1 METEERFIANE
12 VSWEQ
17 YEALLVKLSDN
28 SSYRVTY
35 LDGVLEILSPSPRHE
50 EIKKGIGTLLEVYF
64 QETGTQYFPLGSKTF
79 RRQEREGGT
88 EPDESYCIGL
98 EKEFPDL
105 AVEVVLTSGETD
117 KLAVYKRLG
126 VTEVWFWQNSQFS
139 VYRLRGDKYELIQA
153 SELLPNLD
161 LALLAEYV
169 RHPNPLL
176 AVKEFRKQIG
186 GSDTQNTSS

>member
-28 SSYRVTY
+28 SCYRVTY
-35 LDGVLEILSPSPRHE
+35 LDGVLEILAPSRRRE
-50 EIKKGIGTLLEVYF
+50 EIQKRVGTLLEVYF
-64 QETGTQYFPLGSKTF
+64 EETDTKNFPLGSTTF
-79 RRQEREGGT
+79 RRQERRGGT
-88 EPDESYCIGL
+88 QADESYCIGL

-105 AVEVVLTSGETD
+105 AVEVVLTRGETD
-117 KLAVYKRLG
+117 KLAVYTRLE
-126 VTEVWFWQNSQFS
+126 VSEVWFWKNSQFS
-139 VYRLRGDKYELIQA
+139 VYRLRGDKYEPIQA

-169 RHPNPLL
+169 QHPNPLL

-186 GSDTQNTSS
+186 GSDTQSTSS